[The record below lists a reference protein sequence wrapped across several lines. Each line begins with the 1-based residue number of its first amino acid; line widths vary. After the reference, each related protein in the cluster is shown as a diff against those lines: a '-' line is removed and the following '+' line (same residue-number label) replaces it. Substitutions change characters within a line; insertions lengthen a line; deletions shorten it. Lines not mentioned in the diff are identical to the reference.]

1 MTDYRNDC
9 PFPEW
14 AIFITTSNQIPT
26 WYRPNTYRVP
36 FGKGRCLVCVNDE
49 VQSLKNVETE
59 FGSAALT
66 QQDITQWEEGGS
78 VKVTTWASNYQP
90 SITVYMWK
98 RVKNKSDVQ
107 RFNWFNIEETPE
119 NVMQI
124 YWDNAIIDYR
134 TMKPKYP
141 DPYNP

>member
-1 MTDYRNDC
+1 MANYNRYC

-14 AIFITTSNQIPT
+14 AIYITTSDQIPT
-26 WYRPNTYRVP
+26 AVRPNTYRVP
-36 FGKGRCLVCVNDE
+36 FGKGRCLVCVNDQVE
-49 VQSLKNVETE
+49 ALKKVETE
-59 FGSAALT
+59 FGSAALA
-66 QQDITQWEEGGS
+66 QQSISQGDEGS
-78 VKVTTWASNYQP
+78 VNVTTWTSNYQP

-98 RVKNKSDVQ
+98 RVKNKEDVQ

-134 TMKPKYP
+134 TMKPKQP

>member
-1 MTDYRNDC
+1 MANYNRYC

-14 AIFITTSNQIPT
+14 AIYITTSDQIPT
-26 WYRPNTYRVP
+26 AVRPNTYRVP
-36 FGKGRCLVCVNDE
+36 FGKGRCLVCVNDQVE
-49 VQSLKNVETE
+49 ALKKVETE
-59 FGSAALT
+59 FGSAALA
-66 QQDITQWEEGGS
+66 QQSISQGDEGS
-78 VKVTTWASNYQP
+78 VNVTTWTSNYQP

-98 RVKNKSDVQ
+98 RVKSKEDVQ

-134 TMKPKYP
+134 TMKPKQP